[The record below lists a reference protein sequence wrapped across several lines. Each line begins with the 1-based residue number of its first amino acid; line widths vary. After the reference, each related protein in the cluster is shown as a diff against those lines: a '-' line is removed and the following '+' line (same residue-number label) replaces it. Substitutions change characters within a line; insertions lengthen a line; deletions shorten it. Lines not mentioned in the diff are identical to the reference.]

1 MTVDKARPSI
11 PGISPK
17 GDSPHALSVGTRFG
31 RYEILSLIGAGGMGE
46 VYRALDHDLN
56 RNVAVK
62 LLPSRF
68 ASDPGRMSRF
78 AQEARAASS
87 LNHPNIITI
96 HEIGETSGL
105 PFIVMEFVDGETLR
119 LVIAGGRLTVR
130 RSLDLAAQVA
140 EGLAKAHAAGIVHRD
155 LKPENIMVTP
165 DGFVKILDFGLA
177 KLWPIGRE
185 AASEAETVTDTQLLP
200 NTDRYTILGTVGYM
214 SPEQAAGRSVD
225 FRSDQFSLGTILYEM
240 ATGCRAFLRESAA
253 QTLAAIIEKDPQSIS
268 EINPAFPAPVRW
280 IIERCLEKDPV
291 DRYASTLDLARE
303 LRKVREHLTEAS
315 APSVTSGAPAPSKPR
330 SRLRLRLWHKVATIL
345 AILAGLM
352 LVTPVLEIVQQRLH
366 LLPLPAQKR
375 IAILPVRNPG
385 GTVQERAMCE
395 GLLDYLV
402 ARLSEIEKFQKAFWV
417 VPAAEVRRQ
426 GAAADRDIRRGLGVT
441 LALDITVQ
449 RSGERT
455 LMSAVLRDTEQ
466 QRVLRSTTREI
477 PSEASLLDQTVDA
490 VIDMLDVE
498 IDSDA
503 RATLR
508 AGTTTVV
515 EASTLYAQ
523 ALAYQP
529 YEQARTMLDRYDQRQ
544 NLEQAVNLLNAALT
558 KDPRYALAHAGLGEV
573 YLRLWM
579 LTKDPEFARLAED
592 HCHRAL
598 DLDSLVAPVWVT
610 LGMLHSQTGK
620 PDEALSDFERALARA
635 PGSAEVLRE
644 RGVALQR
651 LGRFEEAEKSY
662 RAAIARRPDSWA
674 AYNYLGTF
682 LFSRGRNREAEA
694 AFRQALKLAPDNARV
709 WSNLGAVLHRL
720 DRYDEA
726 EAAWEKSVS
735 FHPTASALSNLATR
749 RFFQGQYAEAARRFE
764 AATKLAKRDYRIW
777 RNLGAAYY
785 WVPGERD
792 RAAVAYRTAAD
803 LAEQERRLD
812 QRNAPLLADLAD
824 CLALLGESKRARTL
838 LAEALKLE
846 PGNNDVTQMAVGI
859 YEALGERDAAL
870 RCLDRALKEGYSR
883 DQIEHDPFLAGLRAD
898 PRYLELGKGKT
909 AAGGKNANNN

>member
-1 MTVDKARPSI
+1 M
-11 PGISPK
+11 PGFSPK
-17 GDSPHALSVGTRFG
+17 GDSSHALSVGTRFG

-46 VYRALDHDLN
+46 VYRALDHDLK
-56 RNVAVK
+56 RNVAIK

-68 ASDPGRMSRF
+68 ASDSGRMTRF

-119 LVIAGGRLTVR
+119 LVIAKGRLTVR
-130 RSLDLAAQVA
+130 RSLDLGAQVA

-177 KLWPIGRE
+177 KLWPMERE
-185 AASEAETVTDTQLLP
+185 ASSEAETVTGIQLLP

-240 ATGCRAFLRESAA
+240 ATGCRAFVRESAA

-268 EINPAFPAPVRW
+268 EINPAFPAPARW

-330 SRLRLRLWHKVATIL
+330 RRLRLWHKVATIV

-352 LVTPVLEIVQQRLH
+352 LATPVLDVVRQQLH

-375 IAILPVRNPG
+375 IAILPVHNPG
-385 GTVQERAMCE
+385 GTAQEGALCE

-402 ARLSEIEKFQKAFWV
+402 ARLSEIERFQKAFWV

-426 GAAADRDIRRGLGVT
+426 GAAVDLDVRRGLGVT

-455 LMSAVLRDTEQ
+455 IMSAVLRDAEQ
-466 QRVLRSTTREI
+466 PRVLRSTTKDI
-477 PSEASLLDQTVDA
+477 PSETSLLDQTVDA
-490 VIDMLDVE
+490 VIDLLDLE
-498 IDSDA
+498 IGSDA
-503 RATLR
+503 RAALR

-523 ALAYQP
+523 ALASQP

-544 NLEQAVNLLNAALT
+544 NLEQAVNLLNAALA

-592 HCHRAL
+592 HCRRAL
-598 DLDSLVAPVWVT
+598 ELDSLVAPVWVT

-620 PDEALSDFERALARA
+620 PDEALRDFERALARA

-644 RGVALQR
+644 RSVALVR

-662 RAAIARRPDSWA
+662 RAAIAQRPDSWA
-674 AYNYLGTF
+674 TYNYLGTF
-682 LFSRGRNREAEA
+682 LFSRGRNTEAAA
-694 AFRQALKLAPDNARV
+694 AFRQALRLAPDNARV

-720 DRYDEA
+720 DRYGEA

-735 FHPTASALSNLATR
+735 IHPTASALSNLATR
-749 RFFQGQYAEAARRFE
+749 RFFQGRYAEAARKYE
-764 AATKLAKRDYRIW
+764 EATKLAKRDYRIW
-777 RNLGAAYY
+777 RNLGAAYF
-785 WVPGERD
+785 WAPGERG
-792 RAAVAYRTAAD
+792 RAAAAYRTAVE
-803 LAEQERRLD
+803 LGEQERRLD
-812 QRNAPLLADLAD
+812 PRNAPLLADLAD

-846 PGNNDVTQMAVGI
+846 PGNNIVTQMAVGI

-870 RCLDRALKEGYSR
+870 RYLDRALKEGYSR

-898 PRYLELGKGKT
+898 PRYVELGKGK
-909 AAGGKNANNN
+909 AATGGKNANKN

>member
-1 MTVDKARPSI
+1 M

-46 VYRALDHDLN
+46 VYRALDHDLH

-130 RSLDLAAQVA
+130 RSLDLGAQVA

-177 KLWPIGRE
+177 KLWLMGRE
-185 AASEAETVTDTQLLP
+185 ASSEAETVTGIQLLP
-200 NTDRYTILGTVGYM
+200 NTDRYTILGTIGYM

-240 ATGCRAFLRESAA
+240 ATGCRAFLRDSAA

-268 EINPAFPAPVRW
+268 EINPAFPAPARW

-330 SRLRLRLWHKVATIL
+330 RRLRLWHKIATIV
-345 AILAGLM
+345 AILTGLM
-352 LVTPVLEIVQQRLH
+352 LVTPVLDVVRQQLH

-385 GTVQERAMCE
+385 GTAQERAICE

-402 ARLSEIEKFQKAFWV
+402 ARLSETAKFQKAFWV

-426 GAAADRDIRRGLGVT
+426 GAAADRDVRRGLGVT

-455 LMSAVLRDTEQ
+455 FMSAVLRDTEQ
-466 QRVLRSTTREI
+466 HRVLRSTTKDI
-477 PSEASLLDQTVDA
+477 PLEASLLDQTVDA
-490 VIDMLDVE
+490 VIVMLDVE
-498 IDSDA
+498 IDSDV

-579 LTKDPEFARLAED
+579 LTKDPELARLAED
-592 HCHRAL
+592 HCRRAL
-598 DLDSLVAPVWVT
+598 ELDSLVAPVWVT

-635 PGSAEVLRE
+635 PESAEVLRE

-674 AYNYLGTF
+674 AYNYLGSF
-682 LFSRGRNREAEA
+682 LFSRGRNTEA
-694 AFRQALKLAPDNARV
+694 AAVFRQALKLAPDNARV
-709 WSNLGAVLHRL
+709 WSNLGAVLHEL
-720 DRYDEA
+720 DRYEEA
-726 EAAWEKSVS
+726 EAAWENSIR
-735 FHPTASALSNLATR
+735 FHRTASALSNIATL
-749 RFFQGQYAEAARRFE
+749 RFFQGRYAEAARKFE
-764 AATKLAKRDYRIW
+764 EATKIAKRDYRIW
-777 RNLGAAYY
+777 RNLGAAYF
-785 WVPGERD
+785 WAPGERG
-792 RAAVAYRTAAD
+792 RAAAAYRTAAD
-803 LAEQERRLD
+803 LGEQERRLD
-812 QRNAPLLADLAD
+812 QRNARLLADLAD
-824 CLALLGESKRARTL
+824 CLALLGESKRAHTL
-838 LAEALKLE
+838 LAEALNLE
-846 PGNNDVTQMAVGI
+846 PGNNYVTQMAVGI
-859 YEALGERDAAL
+859 CEALGEREAAL
-870 RCLDRALKEGYSR
+870 RYLDRALKAGYSR
-883 DQIEHDPFLAGLRAD
+883 DQIEHDPFLTGLRAD
-898 PRYLELGKGKT
+898 PRYAELGKGKT

>member
-1 MTVDKARPSI
+1 MTADKARPSI
-11 PGISPK
+11 QGVDPTGNSL
-17 GDSPHALSVGTRFG
+17 HTLSVGTRFG

-46 VYRALDHDLN
+46 VYRALDHDLH

-68 ASDPGRMSRF
+68 ASDPERMSRF

-105 PFIVMEFVDGETLR
+105 PFMVMEFVDGETLR
-119 LVIAGGRLTVR
+119 SVLAGGRLAVR
-130 RSLDLAAQVA
+130 RLLDLAAQVA

-177 KLWPIGRE
+177 KLRPVKRE
-185 AASEAETVTDTQLLP
+185 AASDAETASDTLSLP
-200 NTDRYTILGTVGYM
+200 NTDRYTILGTIGYM

-240 ATGCRAFLRESAA
+240 ATGCRAFFGESVA
-253 QTLAAIIEKDPQSIS
+253 QTLAAIIEKEPQSIS
-268 EINPAFPAPVRW
+268 EINPAFPAPARW
-280 IIERCLEKDPV
+280 ILERCLEKDPV

-303 LRKVREHLTEAS
+303 LRQVREHLTEAS
-315 APSVTSGAPAPSKPR
+315 APSVVSGAPAPSKPR
-330 SRLRLRLWHKVATIL
+330 LRLRLWHKLVTIL
-345 AILAGLM
+345 AVLAGLM
-352 LVTPVLEIVQQRLH
+352 LVSPLLDVVRQQLH

-375 IAILPVRNPG
+375 IAILPVNNPG
-385 GTVQERAMCE
+385 GTAEESAMCE

-426 GAAADRDIRRGLGVT
+426 GAAADLDVRRGLGAT

-455 LMSAVLRDTEQ
+455 IMSAVLRDTEQ
-466 QRVLRSTTREI
+466 QRVLRSTTKDI
-477 PSEASLLDQTVDA
+477 SSETSLLDQTVDA
-490 VIDMLDVE
+490 VIAMLDVE
-498 IDSDA
+498 IDAHA
-503 RATLR
+503 RAALR

-523 ALAYQP
+523 ALLAYQP
-529 YEQARTMLDRYDQRQ
+529 YEQARTLLDRYDLRP
-544 NLEQAVNLLNAALT
+544 NLEQAVTLLNAALT

-579 LTKDPEFARLAED
+579 LTKDPEFARLAEE
-592 HCHRAL
+592 HCRRAL
-598 DLDSLVAPVWVT
+598 EIDSLVAPAWVT

-620 PDEALSDFERALARA
+620 PDEALSDFARALARA

-644 RGVALQR
+644 RSVALGR

-662 RAAIARRPDSWA
+662 GAAIAQRPDSWA

-682 LFSRGRNREAEA
+682 LFSRGRNTEAEA
-694 AFRQALKLAPDNARV
+694 AFRQALRLAPDNSRV
-709 WSNLGAVLHRL
+709 LSNLGAVLHRL

-726 EAAWEKSVS
+726 EAAWEKSAS
-735 FHPTASALSNLATR
+735 FNPTASAISNIATR
-749 RFFQGQYAEAARRFE
+749 RFFQGRHSEAARKFE
-764 AATKLAKRDYRIW
+764 EATKLAKRDYRIW

-785 WVPGERD
+785 WAPGERG
-792 RAAVAYRTAAD
+792 RAAAAYQTAAD
-803 LAEQERRLD
+803 LGEQERRLD

-846 PGNNDVTQMAVGI
+846 PGNNYVTQMAVGI

-870 RCLDRALKEGYSR
+870 RFLDKALKEGYSR

-898 PRYLELGKGKT
+898 PRYLEIGKGKA
-909 AAGGKNANNN
+909 AAGGKNTDN

>member
-1 MTVDKARPSI
+1 M
-11 PGISPK
+11 PGVSPK

-46 VYRALDHDLN
+46 VYRALDHDLK
-56 RNVAVK
+56 RNVAIK

-68 ASDPGRMSRF
+68 ASDSGRMSRF

-130 RSLDLAAQVA
+130 RSLDLGAQVA

-177 KLWPIGRE
+177 KLRPMGRE
-185 AASEAETVTDTQLLP
+185 ASSEAETVTDAQLLP

-268 EINPAFPAPVRW
+268 EINPAFPAPARW

-330 SRLRLRLWHKVATIL
+330 RLRLWHKVATIV

-352 LVTPVLEIVQQRLH
+352 LVTPVLDVVRQQLH

-375 IAILPVRNPG
+375 IAILPVHNPG
-385 GTVQERAMCE
+385 GTAQEGALCE

-402 ARLSEIEKFQKAFWV
+402 ARLSEIERFQKAFWV

-426 GAAADRDIRRGLGVT
+426 GAAADRDVRRGLGVT

-455 LMSAVLRDTEQ
+455 IMSAVLRDAEQ
-466 QRVLRSTTREI
+466 PRVLRSTTKDI
-477 PSEASLLDQTVDA
+477 PSETSLLDQTVDA
-490 VIDMLDVE
+490 VIDMLDLE
-498 IDSDA
+498 IGSDA
-503 RATLR
+503 RAALR

-523 ALAYQP
+523 ALASQP

-544 NLEQAVNLLNAALT
+544 NLEQAVNLLNAALA

-579 LTKDPEFARLAED
+579 LTKDPEFARLAEG
-592 HCHRAL
+592 HCRRAL
-598 DLDSLVAPVWVT
+598 ELDSLVAPVWVT

-620 PDEALSDFERALARA
+620 PDEALRDFERALARA
-635 PGSAEVLRE
+635 PGSAEVMRE
-644 RGVALQR
+644 RSVALVR

-662 RAAIARRPDSWA
+662 RAAIAQRPDSWA
-674 AYNYLGTF
+674 TYNYLGTF
-682 LFSRGRNREAEA
+682 LFSRGRNTEAAA
-694 AFRQALKLAPDNARV
+694 AFRQALRLAPDNARV

-720 DRYDEA
+720 DRYGEA

-749 RFFQGQYAEAARRFE
+749 RFFQGQYAEAARKYE
-764 AATKLAKRDYRIW
+764 EATKLAKRDYRIW
-777 RNLGAAYY
+777 RNLGAAYF
-785 WVPGERD
+785 WAPGERG
-792 RAAVAYRTAAD
+792 RAAAAYRTAVE
-803 LAEQERRLD
+803 LGEQERRLD

-846 PGNNDVTQMAVGI
+846 PGNNIVTQMAVGI

-870 RCLDRALKEGYSR
+870 RCLDKALKEGYSR
-883 DQIEHDPFLAGLRAD
+883 DQIEHDPILDGLRAD
-898 PRYLELGKGKT
+898 PRYVELGKGK
-909 AAGGKNANNN
+909 AATGGKNANNK

>member
-1 MTVDKARPSI
+1 MTEDKARPSI
-11 PGISPK
+11 LGISPK
-17 GDSPHALSVGTRFG
+17 GDFPHALSVGTRFG

-46 VYRALDHDLN
+46 VYRALDHDLR

-62 LLPSRF
+62 LLPIRF

-119 LVIAGGRLTVR
+119 SVLAGGRLTIR

-185 AASEAETVTDTQLLP
+185 AASEAETVTATQLLP
-200 NTDRYTILGTVGYM
+200 HTDRYAILGTVGYM

-253 QTLAAIIEKDPQSIS
+253 QTLAAIIEKEPQSIS
-268 EINPAFPAPVRW
+268 EINPAFPAPARW

-330 SRLRLRLWHKVATIL
+330 PRLRLWHKVATIL
-345 AILAGLM
+345 AILAVLM
-352 LVTPVLEIVQQRLH
+352 LVTPVLDVVRQQLH

-375 IAILPVRNPG
+375 IAILPVHNPG
-385 GTVQERAMCE
+385 GTAQERAMCE

-402 ARLSEIEKFQKAFWV
+402 ARLSEIERFQKAFWV

-426 GAAADRDIRRGLGVT
+426 GAAADLDVRRGLGVT

-455 LMSAVLRDTEQ
+455 IMSAVLRDAEQ
-466 QRVLRSTTREI
+466 PRVLRSTTKDI
-477 PSEASLLDQTVDA
+477 PSETSLLDQTVDA
-490 VIDMLDVE
+490 VIDMLDLE
-498 IDSDA
+498 IGSDA
-503 RATLR
+503 RAALR

-592 HCHRAL
+592 HCRRAL

-644 RGVALQR
+644 RSVALGR

-662 RAAIARRPDSWA
+662 RAAIAQRPDSWA

-682 LFSRGRNREAEA
+682 LFSRGRNTEAAA
-694 AFRQALKLAPDNARV
+694 AFRQALRLAPDNARV
-709 WSNLGAVLHRL
+709 WSN
-720 DRYDEA
+720 
-726 EAAWEKSVS
+726 WE
-735 FHPTASALSNLATR
+735 
-749 RFFQGQYAEAARRFE
+749 RFSTG
-764 AATKLAKRDYRIW
+764 
-777 RNLGAAYY
+777 
-785 WVPGERD
+785 
-792 RAAVAYRTAAD
+792 
-803 LAEQERRLD
+803 
-812 QRNAPLLADLAD
+812 
-824 CLALLGESKRARTL
+824 
-838 LAEALKLE
+838 
-846 PGNNDVTQMAVGI
+846 
-859 YEALGERDAAL
+859 
-870 RCLDRALKEGYSR
+870 
-883 DQIEHDPFLAGLRAD
+883 
-898 PRYLELGKGKT
+898 
-909 AAGGKNANNN
+909 

>member
-1 MTVDKARPSI
+1 MTEDKARPSI
-11 PGISPK
+11 LGVSPK
-17 GDSPHALSVGTRFG
+17 GNSPHALSVGTRFG

-46 VYRALDHDLN
+46 VYRALDHDLH

-68 ASDPGRMSRF
+68 TSDPGRMSRF

-105 PFIVMEFVDGETLR
+105 PFIVMEYVDGETLR
-119 LVIAGGRLTVR
+119 SVIAEGRLAVR

-185 AASEAETVTDTQLLP
+185 APSEAETITDTQLLP
-200 NTDRYTILGTVGYM
+200 NTDRYAILGTVGYM

-225 FRSDQFSLGTILYEM
+225 FRSDQFSLGIILYEM

-253 QTLAAIIEKDPQSIS
+253 QTLAAIIEKEPQSIS
-268 EINPAFPAPVRW
+268 EINPAFPAPARW

-303 LRKVREHLTEAS
+303 LRKVREHLAEAS

-330 SRLRLRLWHKVATIL
+330 PRLRLWHKVATIL

-352 LVTPVLEIVQQRLH
+352 LVTPVLDVVRQQLH

-375 IAILPVRNPG
+375 IAILPVHNPG
-385 GTVQERAMCE
+385 GTAQEGAMCE

-402 ARLSEIEKFQKAFWV
+402 ARLSEIERFQKAFWV

-426 GAAADRDIRRGLGVT
+426 GAAADLDVRRGLGVT

-455 LMSAVLRDTEQ
+455 IMSAVLRDAEQ
-466 QRVLRSTTREI
+466 PRVLRSTTKDI
-477 PSEASLLDQTVDA
+477 PSETSLLDQTVDA

-498 IDSDA
+498 LDSDA
-503 RATLR
+503 RAALR

-544 NLEQAVNLLNAALT
+544 NLEQALNLLNAALT

-592 HCHRAL
+592 HCRRAL

-620 PDEALSDFERALARA
+620 PDEALGDFERALARA

-644 RGVALQR
+644 RSVALVR

-662 RAAIARRPDSWA
+662 RAAIAQRPDSWA

-682 LFSRGRNREAEA
+682 LFSRGRNTEAAA
-694 AFRQALKLAPDNARV
+694 AFRQALRLAPDNARV

-726 EAAWEKSVS
+726 VAAWEKSVS

-749 RFFQGQYAEAARRFE
+749 RFFQGRYAEAARKFE
-764 AATKLAKRDYRIW
+764 EATKLAKRDYRIW
-777 RNLGAAYY
+777 RNLGAAYF
-785 WVPGERD
+785 WAPGERG
-792 RAAVAYRTAAD
+792 RAAAAYRTAVE
-803 LAEQERRLD
+803 LGEQERRLD

-846 PGNNDVTQMAVGI
+846 PGNNNVTQMAVGI
-859 YEALGERDAAL
+859 YEALGEREAAL
-870 RCLDRALKEGYSR
+870 RCLDTALKAGYSR

-898 PRYLELGKGKT
+898 PRYVELGKGK
-909 AAGGKNANNN
+909 AATGGKNANNK

>member
-1 MTVDKARPSI
+1 M
-11 PGISPK
+11 PGVSPK

-46 VYRALDHDLN
+46 VYRALDHDLK
-56 RNVAVK
+56 RNVAIK

-68 ASDPGRMSRF
+68 ASDSGRMTRF

-130 RSLDLAAQVA
+130 RSLDLGAQVA

-177 KLWPIGRE
+177 KLWPMERE
-185 AASEAETVTDTQLLP
+185 ASSEAETVTGIQLLP

-268 EINPAFPAPVRW
+268 EINPAFPAPARW

-315 APSVTSGAPAPSKPR
+315 APSVTSGAPAPSTPR
-330 SRLRLRLWHKVATIL
+330 RRLRLWHKVATIV

-352 LVTPVLEIVQQRLH
+352 FVTPVLDVVRQQLH

-375 IAILPVRNPG
+375 IAILPVHNPG
-385 GTVQERAMCE
+385 GTAQEGALCE

-402 ARLSEIEKFQKAFWV
+402 ARLSEIERFQKAFWV

-426 GAAADRDIRRGLGVT
+426 GAAVDLDVRRGLGVT

-455 LMSAVLRDTEQ
+455 IMSAVLRDAEQ
-466 QRVLRSTTREI
+466 PRVLRSTTKDI
-477 PSEASLLDQTVDA
+477 PSETSLLDQTVDA
-490 VIDMLDVE
+490 VIDMLDLE
-498 IDSDA
+498 IGSDA
-503 RATLR
+503 RAALR

-523 ALAYQP
+523 ALASQP

-544 NLEQAVNLLNAALT
+544 NLEQAVNLLNAALA

-592 HCHRAL
+592 HCRRAL
-598 DLDSLVAPVWVT
+598 ELDSLVAPVWVT

-620 PDEALSDFERALARA
+620 PDEALRDFERALARA

-644 RGVALQR
+644 RSVALVR

-662 RAAIARRPDSWA
+662 RAAIAQRPDSWA
-674 AYNYLGTF
+674 TYNYLGTF
-682 LFSRGRNREAEA
+682 LFSRGRNTEAAA
-694 AFRQALKLAPDNARV
+694 AFRQALRLAPDNARV

-720 DRYDEA
+720 DRYGEA

-749 RFFQGQYAEAARRFE
+749 RFFQGRYAEAARKYE
-764 AATKLAKRDYRIW
+764 EATKLAKRDYRIW
-777 RNLGAAYY
+777 RNLGAAYF
-785 WVPGERD
+785 WAPGERG
-792 RAAVAYRTAAD
+792 RAAAAYRTAVE
-803 LAEQERRLD
+803 LGEQERRLD

-846 PGNNDVTQMAVGI
+846 PGNNNVTQMAVGI

-870 RCLDRALKEGYSR
+870 RCLDKALKEGYSR

-898 PRYLELGKGKT
+898 PRYVELGKGK
-909 AAGGKNANNN
+909 AATGGKDANKN